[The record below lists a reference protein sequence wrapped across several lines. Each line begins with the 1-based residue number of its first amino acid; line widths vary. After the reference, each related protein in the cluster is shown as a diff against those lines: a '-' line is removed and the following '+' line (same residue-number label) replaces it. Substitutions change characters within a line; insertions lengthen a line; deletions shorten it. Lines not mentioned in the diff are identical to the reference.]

1 MVRLLAHLPNMDLNR
16 GDIFHAS
23 PLAHAVQRDRWD
35 LAEILV
41 EAGAN
46 LNIQTGGEGDT
57 PLHVAAAKGD
67 AKRVRWLLDR
77 GADPG
82 LKNFR
87 QLVPQDVCA
96 PGEALEVLKN
106 HSARMKAP

>member
-1 MVRLLAHLPNMDLNR
+1 MYSGADINARGGGKDSPGNTPLIEAVLAGGPGMVRLLAHLPNMDLNR

-46 LNIQTGGEGDT
+46 LNIQR
-57 PLHVAAAKGD
+57 A
-67 AKRVRWLLDR
+67 
-77 GADPG
+77 
-82 LKNFR
+82 
-87 QLVPQDVCA
+87 
-96 PGEALEVLKN
+96 
-106 HSARMKAP
+106 